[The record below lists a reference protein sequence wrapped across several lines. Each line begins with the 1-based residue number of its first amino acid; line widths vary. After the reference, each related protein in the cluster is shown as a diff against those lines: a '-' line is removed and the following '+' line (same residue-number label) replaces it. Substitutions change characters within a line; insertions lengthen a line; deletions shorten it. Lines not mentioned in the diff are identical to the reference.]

1 MKKAKR
7 ALALALALVLA
18 LSLAGCSTYMEDS
31 VKALVQGNLDAVYL
45 GEYGESYLELVDAT
59 EAEVEQ
65 IYLDGLNVE
74 AEYFAQYFNIE
85 NLTDEIRADIVEMY
99 KEVYSHSKFEVG
111 EASKM
116 DDSTYGVKLTVYP
129 IDVMQRVIDES
140 DAIVDSVNSQFTD
153 EQLAT
158 EEGYAVYDAAWA
170 QAFIDACYD
179 KLASVGYLDPE
190 EMVVQVTQDPVDE
203 LWIIS
208 DNDFQ
213 RIDTAIIYYP

>member
-1 MKKAKR
+1 MKKLKKV
-7 ALALALALVLA
+7 LAFALVLALA
-18 LSLAGCSTYMEDS
+18 LSLAGCGTLMTDS
-31 VKALVQGNLDAVYL
+31 MKLLVQGNLDVVYL
-45 GEYGESYLELVDAT
+45 GKFSEEYMELTDST
-59 EAEVEQ
+59 EAELEAN
-65 IYLDGLNVE
+65 YLDGLDFQ
-74 AEYFAQYFNIE
+74 ADYFAQYFQID
-85 NLTDEIRADIVEMY
+85 NLTDEIKAQIVELY
-99 KEVYSHSKFEVG
+99 KEIFSHSRYEVG
-111 EASKM
+111 EASKV

-190 EMVVQVTQDPVDE
+190 EMVVQVTQDPADE
-203 LWIIS
+203 LWTIS

>member
-1 MKKAKR
+1 MKKLKKV
-7 ALALALALVLA
+7 LAFALVLALA
-18 LSLAGCSTYMEDS
+18 LSLAGCGTLMTDS
-31 VKALVQGNLDAVYL
+31 MKLLVQGNLDVVYL
-45 GEYGESYLELVDAT
+45 GKFSEEYMELTDST
-59 EAEVEQ
+59 EAELEANY
-65 IYLDGLNVE
+65 IDGLDFQ
-74 AEYFAQYFNIE
+74 ADYFAQYFQID
-85 NLTDEIRADIVEMY
+85 NLTDEIKAQIVELY
-99 KEVYSHSKFEVG
+99 KEIFSHSRYEVG
-111 EASKM
+111 EASKV

-190 EMVVQVTQDPVDE
+190 EMVVQVTQDPADE
-203 LWIIS
+203 LWTIS